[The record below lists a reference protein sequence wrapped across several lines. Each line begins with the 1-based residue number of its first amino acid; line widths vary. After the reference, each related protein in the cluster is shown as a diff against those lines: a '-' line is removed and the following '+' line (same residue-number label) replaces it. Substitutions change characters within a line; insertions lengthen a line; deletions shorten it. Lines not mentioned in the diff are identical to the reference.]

1 MAKDLILKK
10 GCLTLMSRRA
20 RSMQHRYRK
29 GTQERYRY
37 QKPKRV
43 QIKKKSQIINQGAML
58 SLTLATKCN
67 KSL

>member
-20 RSMQHRYRK
+20 KSMQHRYRR
-29 GTQERYRY
+29 GTQERY
-37 QKPKRV
+37 PKRV
-43 QIKKKSQIINQGAML
+43 QIKNKSQMINQGAML